1 MQLEQLQPVFPF
13 LALIL
18 GLCLGS
24 FYNVCVH
31 RYITNQSIIRPA
43 SHCPACG
50 HKLAWWENL
59 PLLSFLLLRGR
70 CRACRQRI
78 SLRYPALEA
87 SSGLWAFALALKFGS
102 SWIWLF
108 YLFFGGILLLLSFID
123 LKSYILPDFLTLP
136 GAILAFACSWLL
148 PHLSWPDSLLGAVLG
163 AGFFWFL
170 QWAYKALKGVQGLG
184 SGDIKLMLL
193 LGALLGWQALPLSIF
208 FAALSGLMV
217 SLFYLYRS
225 PGQGLQTAIPF
236 GPFLSLGGMLYIL
249 LGPELMRWYLGLS

>member
-1 MQLEQLQPVFPF
+1 MQLEQLQTAFPF

-31 RYITNQSIIRPA
+31 RYITNQSIVRPG

-59 PLLSFLLLRGR
+59 PLLSFFLLRGR
-70 CRACRQRI
+70 CRQCRQRI
-78 SLRYPALEA
+78 SLRYPALEV
-87 SSGLWAFALALKFGS
+87 SSGLWALLLALKFGAG
-102 SWIWLF
+102 WIWLF
-108 YLFFGGILLLLSFID
+108 YLFLGGILLLLSFID

-136 GAILAFACSWLL
+136 GALLAFACSWLL
-148 PHLSWPDSLLGAVLG
+148 PHISWQNSLIGAVLG

-170 QWAYKALKGVQGLG
+170 QLAYKALKGVQGLG

>member
-1 MQLEQLQPVFPF
+1 MQLEQLQSLFPL

-31 RYITNQSIIRPA
+31 RYLTGQSIVRPG
-43 SHCPACG
+43 SHCPECD

-59 PLLSFLLLRGR
+59 PLLSYLLLLGR
-70 CRACRQRI
+70 CSSCRQRI

-87 SSGLWAFALALKFGS
+87 VSGLWALALALKFGAG
-102 SWIWLF
+102 WLWLL
-108 YLFFGGILLLLSFID
+108 YMLFGGILLLLSFID
-123 LKSYILPDFLTLP
+123 FKSFMLPDVFTLP
-136 GAILAFACSWLL
+136 GAALAFACSLLL
-148 PHLSWPDSLLGAVLG
+148 PHVSWQSSLIGGVAG
-163 AGFFWFL
+163 AGLFWLL
-170 QWAYKALKGVQGLG
+170 QLAYKLLKGVQGLG

-208 FAALSGLMV
+208 FAALSGLLV
-217 SLFYLYRS
+217 SLAYLRLN

-249 LGPELMRWYLGLS
+249 IGPELMRWYLGLA

>member
-1 MQLEQLQPVFPF
+1 MQLEQLQPAFPF

-31 RYITNQSIIRPA
+31 RYLTNQSIIRPG

-50 HKLAWWENL
+50 HSLAWWENL
-59 PLLSFLLLRGR
+59 PLLSFVLLLGK
-70 CRACRQRI
+70 CRQCRQSI
-78 SLRYPALEA
+78 SLYYPALEA
-87 SSGLWAFALALKFGS
+87 SSGLWAFLLALKFGA
-102 SWIWLF
+102 SWIWLS

-123 LKSYILPDFLTLP
+123 LKSYILPDFLTLT

-148 PHLSWPDSLLGAVLG
+148 PHISWQSSLLGAVSG
-163 AGFFWFL
+163 AGLFWLL
-170 QWAYKALKGVQGLG
+170 QLTYQALKGVQGLG

-193 LGALLGWQALPLSIF
+193 LGALLGVQALPLTVF
-208 FAALSGLMV
+208 LAALSGLAV
-217 SLFYLYRS
+217 SLLYLRRS

-249 LGPELMRWYLGLS
+249 LGPEIMRWYLGLH

>member
-1 MQLEQLQPVFPF
+1 MHIEQLQQIFPA

-31 RYITNQSIIRPA
+31 RYLTGQSIIRPG
-43 SHCPACG
+43 SHCPDCG
-50 HKLAWWENL
+50 HNLSWWENL
-59 PLLSFLLLRGR
+59 PLLSFILLWGR
-70 CRACRQRI
+70 CRQCRQSI

-87 SSGLWAFALALKFGS
+87 ASGLWALALALKFGPG
-102 SWIWLF
+102 WPWLI
-108 YLFFGGILLLLSFID
+108 YLIFGGILLLLSFID

-136 GAILAFACSWLL
+136 GAVLAFACSWLL
-148 PHLSWPDSLLGAVLG
+148 PHISWQSSLIGAISG
-163 AGFFWFL
+163 AALFWLL
-170 QWAYKALKGVQGLG
+170 QLAYKALKGVQGLG

-208 FAALSGLMV
+208 LAALSGLVV
-217 SLFYLYRS
+217 SLIYLRRS

-249 LGPELMRWYLGLS
+249 FGPELMRWYLGLP